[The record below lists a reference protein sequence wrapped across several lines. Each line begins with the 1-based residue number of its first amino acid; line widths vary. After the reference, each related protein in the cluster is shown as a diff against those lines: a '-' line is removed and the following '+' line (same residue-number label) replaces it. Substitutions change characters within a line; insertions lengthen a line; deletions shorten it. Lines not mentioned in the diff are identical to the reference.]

1 MILKRLGF
9 AACVI
14 QLLILSGCTGI
25 NTTYPGVVGINR
37 TQYMFD
43 PITAKE
49 MKLSYAQ
56 SYSAALS
63 KAKQQGID
71 ATDTPQGKRVQA
83 IALRIVKQARY
94 FRPDAQVWDW
104 NIALIRNPELNANCG
119 PGGKIIV
126 FTGLID
132 TLKATDD
139 ELASVISHE
148 VSHALREHSR
158 EQASSKAAFEIAG
171 TLGASALGAGS
182 LGKTAISKLLDA
194 GVGLPFSRRDET
206 EADLMGL
213 ELAAR
218 AGFDPRASVTLW
230 KKMEALSKASMLP
243 GFLRTHPTNQ
253 DRIVAIQQMLPKVMP
268 LYQAALLSK
277 R

>member
-1 MILKRLGF
+1 MLLKILGV
-9 AACVI
+9 AACAI
-14 QLLILSGCTGI
+14 QVLMLSGCTGI
-25 NTTYPGVVGINR
+25 QTTQPGVVGITR

-56 SYSAALS
+56 SYSAALT
-63 KAKQQGID
+63 KAKRQGID
-71 ATDTPQGKRVQA
+71 ATDTPQGKRLQA
-83 IALRIVKQARY
+83 IALRLVMQAKY
-94 FRPDAQVWDW
+94 FRPEAQGWDW

-126 FTGLID
+126 YTGIIEKLN
-132 TLKATDD
+132 ATDD
-139 ELASVISHE
+139 ELAAISSHE
-148 VSHALREHSR
+148 ISHALREHSR
-158 EQASSKAAFEIAG
+158 EQASSKAAFEIMG

-182 LGKTAISKLLDA
+182 LGKTAISRLLEA

-218 AGFDPRASVTLW
+218 AGFDPRAAITLW
-230 KKMEALSKASMLP
+230 KKMEVLSKASMLP
-243 GFLRTHPTNQ
+243 GFLRTHPTNE

-268 LYQAALLSK
+268 LYQAAVLSK
-277 R
+277 K